1 MKKHLAIVISYAG
14 REFLINNIIHC
25 LKENHTPILLISS
38 TENVDLKRYVDYH
51 LYLCSTEN
59 HFHKLSSFST
69 RLSLLYVLDVLYL
82 CFFFKK
88 L

>member
-51 LYLCSTEN
+51 L
-59 HFHKLSSFST
+59 
-69 RLSLLYVLDVLYL
+69 
-82 CFFFKK
+82 
-88 L
+88 